1 MRARSPALTAAP
13 LASLTPSP
21 SENNELRSLPASFA
35 KLVNL
40 RVLCLWRVGLYTR
53 GGRGIPAT
61 AQDSILLGPA
71 LCAVRMDRGL
81 LAKLPARVVERLTK
95 EITFSDA

>member
-1 MRARSPALTAAP
+1 MPGP
-13 LASLTPSP
+13 
-21 SENNELRSLPASFA
+21 
-35 KLVNL
+35 V
-40 RVLCLWRVGLYTR
+40 
-53 GGRGIPAT
+53 
-61 AQDSILLGPA
+61 QDAVLLGPE